1 LKIRGRLLVALALA
15 AIVVATGTVFERV
28 LGTKPLDSASPPAE
42 TSGGWMCP
50 HGGGDGYRAWVV
62 AVNATD
68 RTSEVVLTTYGR
80 AEPRAIRDVVP
91 ARSQVYFE
99 VPSERMA
106 SASVLE
112 FFGPPLVAGMVTRRG
127 EGKGLAAEP
136 CAPDAGRRWFVPEG
150 TSVRGQAAA
159 LVVVNPFAQE
169 AVLDIALLTDD
180 EIIRHGNLSGVVIPP
195 RRADAFDLNR
205 FALGEESLLADIRVS
220 LGEVA
225 VAGFGLG
232 TESGLRGTL
241 GVREA
246 APTRILPGASDAEP
260 ARITVLGTTG
270 QDAPFQVLAQGPE
283 GSKVVLEEEEV
294 AAHSVQSLE
303 IPGREAGVVVQG
315 VGQVPF
321 VAGRRLAPVAPEPP
335 PEPPKPP
342 KGGKGQDD
350 EGGQGGQ
357 GGPGGKGGTGGQGKG
372 QGDEPEPEPEPA
384 PADLAATAG
393 ASRPAATWVAA
404 SPLPVDG
411 GGSLL
416 ILQNPGGSPGQG
428 QVILLSEEGVVGT
441 PIPVTLAPGSTT
453 TLDLAD
459 EGGMQPLA
467 AVVRLST
474 GKTVVAQVAIGPD
487 GYAVSMAISVEPSTT
502 LEELGI

>member
-1 LKIRGRLLVALALA
+1 MKIRGRLLVALALA

-28 LGTKPLDSASPPAE
+28 LGTKPTASSEPPAE

-50 HGGGDGYRAWVV
+50 HGGGEGYRGWVV

-68 RTSEVVLTTYGR
+68 RPAEVVLTTYGP

-91 ARSQVYFE
+91 AGSQVYFE

-127 EGKGLAAEP
+127 EGMGLAAEP

-169 AVLDIALLTDD
+169 AVLDIAMYTDD

-195 RRADAFDLNR
+195 RRAEAFDLNR
-205 FALGEESLLADIRVS
+205 FALGAESLLADVRVS
-220 LGEVA
+220 LGKVA

-246 APTRILPGASDAEP
+246 APTSILPGASVAEP
-260 ARITVLGTTG
+260 ARVTVLGTEG

-294 AAHSVQSLE
+294 PAHSVQSLE
-303 IPGREAGVVVQG
+303 IPGGEAGVVVQG

-321 VAGRRLAPVAPEPP
+321 VAGRRLAPAAPEPP

-342 KGGKGQDD
+342 KGGKGQDGKD
-350 EGGQGGQ
+350 GRGGA
-357 GGPGGKGGTGGQGKG
+357 GGKGGTGGQAGRG
-372 QGDEPEPEPEPA
+372 QGDKPEPEPEPEV
-384 PADLAATAG
+384 ADLAATAG

-411 GGSLL
+411 GGSFL

-428 QVILLSEEGVVGT
+428 HVTLLSEEGVVGT
-441 PIPVTLAPGSTT
+441 PIPVTVAPGSTT

-474 GKTVVAQVAIGPD
+474 GRTVVAQVAIGPG
-487 GYAVSMAISVEPSTT
+487 GYAVSMATPVEPSST
-502 LEELGI
+502 LEGLGI

>member
-1 LKIRGRLLVALALA
+1 
-15 AIVVATGTVFERV
+15 
-28 LGTKPLDSASPPAE
+28 
-42 TSGGWMCP
+42 
-50 HGGGDGYRAWVV
+50 
-62 AVNATD
+62 
-68 RTSEVVLTTYGR
+68 VLTTYGR
-80 AEPRAIRDVVP
+80 AQPRAIRDVVP

-99 VPSERMA
+99 VPSEGMA

-127 EGKGLAAEP
+127 EGNGLAAEP

-169 AVLDIALLTDD
+169 AVLDVALFTDD
-180 EIIRHGNLSGVVIPP
+180 EIIRHGNLSGVVVPP
-195 RRADAFDLNR
+195 RRAEAFDLNR
-205 FALGEESLLADIRVS
+205 FALGEESLLADVRVS
-220 LGEVA
+220 LGKVA

-260 ARITVLGTTG
+260 ARVTVLGTTG
-270 QDAPFQVLAQGPE
+270 QDAPFQVLAQRVE

-294 AAHSVQSLE
+294 PAHSVRSLE
-303 IPGREAGVVVQG
+303 IPGREAGLVVQG
-315 VGQVPF
+315 VGQIPF
-321 VAGRRLAPVAPEPP
+321 VAGRRLAPAAPEPP

-342 KGGKGQDD
+342 KGGKGQDGKD
-350 EGGQGGQ
+350 
-357 GGPGGKGGTGGQGKG
+357 GKGGTGGQAGKG
-372 QGDEPEPEPEPA
+372 QRDQPEPEPESA

-404 SPLPVDG
+404 SPLSADG
-411 GGSLL
+411 GNSLL
-416 ILQNPGGSPGQG
+416 ILQNPGRSAGQG

-441 PIPVTLAPGSTT
+441 PIPVTVAPGSTT
-453 TLDLAD
+453 TLDLAE
-459 EGGMQPLA
+459 EGGTQPLA
-467 AVVRLST
+467 ALVRLST
-474 GKTVVAQVAIGPD
+474 GRTVVAQVAIGPD